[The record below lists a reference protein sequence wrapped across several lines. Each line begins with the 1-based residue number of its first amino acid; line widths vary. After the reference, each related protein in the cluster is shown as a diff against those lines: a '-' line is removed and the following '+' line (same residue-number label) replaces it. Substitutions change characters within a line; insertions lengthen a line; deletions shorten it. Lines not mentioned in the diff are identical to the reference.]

1 MRIAYALAGEGRGH
15 TTRAL
20 TLAKGLVEHG
30 HEIAF
35 FTCGDALELLQ
46 QEFGMEHV
54 HQLETPRFVVVRKR
68 ISYVRTGFATLRFI
82 LAYPRQ
88 QKRVIR
94 HLKSWKPDILITDF
108 EPTFA
113 RVARRLNV
121 PLISFNSQRFS
132 VDAKL
137 NHLLNR
143 RQRLKLVPI
152 RVLSRIFAP
161 RPDLSLV
168 SKGFNLEANK
178 ATAHLLGPML
188 RPAFTPDA
196 WIPAGSHAIAYLRT
210 SVLHHLPTLA
220 AHAKRHGLVLKLY
233 GHYPKQIPDN
243 VEPQPISND
252 GFIRDLLTANWVV
265 QTAGTQLLGEVGCIG
280 IPSLCFPEPGQVEQ
294 EINGVL
300 AMKTFSNIKVIHSR
314 RVGVDDLDDAL
325 QRARSTQRGP
335 EIANGTSQAVQLVHE
350 FLNNLESIHQSNV
363 SQANAKNNP
372 PMGEQLSTTQVI

>member
-1 MRIAYALAGEGRGH
+1 
-15 TTRAL
+15 
-20 TLAKGLVEHG
+20 
-30 HEIAF
+30 
-35 FTCGDALELLQ
+35 
-46 QEFGMEHV
+46 
-54 HQLETPRFVVVRKR
+54 
-68 ISYVRTGFATLRFI
+68 
-82 LAYPRQ
+82 
-88 QKRVIR
+88 
-94 HLKSWKPDILITDF
+94 
-108 EPTFA
+108 
-113 RVARRLNV
+113 
-121 PLISFNSQRFS
+121 
-132 VDAKL
+132 
-137 NHLLNR
+137 
-143 RQRLKLVPI
+143 
-152 RVLSRIFAP
+152 
-161 RPDLSLV
+161 
-168 SKGFNLEANK
+168 
-178 ATAHLLGPML
+178 ML

-196 WIPAGSHAIAYLRT
+196 WIPTGSHAIAYLRT

-314 RVGVDDLDDAL
+314 KVSVDDLDNAL
-325 QRARSTQRGP
+325 QFARSAQRGP

-372 PMGEQLSTTQVI
+372 PMGEQPSTTQVI